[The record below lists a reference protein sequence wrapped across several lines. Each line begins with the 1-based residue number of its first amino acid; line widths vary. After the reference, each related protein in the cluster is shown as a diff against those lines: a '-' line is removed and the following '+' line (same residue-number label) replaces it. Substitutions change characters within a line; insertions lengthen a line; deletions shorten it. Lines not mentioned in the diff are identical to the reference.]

1 MAMSN
6 KKHEP
11 LSKEDLILEL
21 WEGCQSE
28 SAGESELIL
37 IQKALSDDLGVL
49 ESPARIARTLADNH
63 VPLRHPEVLAA
74 DSKWREDQINKA
86 PELLEFDFETLDN
99 AIRSMKRL
107 ETLRVKLLSDGD
119 EARWQIVVE
128 HARDLKLELARKP
141 SELAKEIVQWLAIW
155 LQNPDIFEDWSDL
168 RQNSPEFR
176 ERFPSKI

>member
-1 MAMSN
+1 MN
-6 KKHEP
+6 YQKKKP
-11 LSKEDLILEL
+11 NSREDLILML
-21 WEGCQSE
+21 WEESPAE
-28 SAGESELIL
+28 SAGERELIYL
-37 IQKALSDDLGVL
+37 QQRLSESLDMV

-86 PELLEFDFETLDN
+86 PDLLEFDFESLAN
-99 AIRSMKRL
+99 AIISMKRL
-107 ETLRVKLLSDGD
+107 ETLRVRFLSEGD

-141 SELAKEIVQWLAIW
+141 TELAKEIVEWLAIW

-176 ERFPSKI
+176 KRFPSKI